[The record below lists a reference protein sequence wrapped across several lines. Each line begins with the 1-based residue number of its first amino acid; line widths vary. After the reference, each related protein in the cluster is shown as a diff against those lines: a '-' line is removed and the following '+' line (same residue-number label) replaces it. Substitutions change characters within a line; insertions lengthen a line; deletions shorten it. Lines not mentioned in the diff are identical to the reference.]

1 MKLKEKKKWLLWSHS
16 VVLAYHMNC
25 GLIKSTVM
33 HSMFIGCI
41 KHSHKLSFK
50 EPVCEIMFV
59 CLIPK
64 LAIFTQFNWH
74 WRSKWHKVHYF
85 WGINDYVRTMCVRYV
100 LKNASLKNYVFKRPN
115 PFMTVLK
122 KNATFMRFNL
132 FSYLFYISQLNSHC
146 GIGIKPQISFCQ
158 YHLLFIS
165 NQHKKI

>member
-1 MKLKEKKKWLLWSHS
+1 
-16 VVLAYHMNC
+16 MNC

-33 HSMFIGCI
+33 HSVFIGCI

-122 KNATFMRFNL
+122 QNATFMRFNF
-132 FSYLFYISQLNSHC
+132 FSYIYLPILHFLNLTVIVVLASSLRYLFVNTIYYSLVLEPSCLYYWGFSRI
-146 GIGIKPQISFCQ
+146 F
-158 YHLLFIS
+158 
-165 NQHKKI
+165 